1 MFEASLSYKKPCL
14 KRQSKCRA
22 VVAHALSSQHT
33 WEAEAGGISEFE
45 ASLVYRAIS
54 RIAKTT
60 QRNPDSKKKKKKK
73 KTQNQNKQPNKQK
86 PKTKQTNKKQK
97 RVESRTSKVLPG
109 RDVSLNPKC
118 LDCMKALLSSAKS

>member
-1 MFEASLSYKKPCL
+1 VFEASLSYKKPCL

-73 KTQNQNKQPNKQK
+73 K
-86 PKTKQTNKKQK
+86 PKTKTNNQTNN
-97 RVESRTSKVLPG
+97 
-109 RDVSLNPKC
+109 NPKQ
-118 LDCMKALLSSAKS
+118 DKQSKSKKE